1 MLRILFLL
9 ILKPNGSKNKSFCLM
24 VSYLY
29 GKFPLKRSILLLIR
43 HLPSLCLTC
52 LSPIKGKVCLKTLDF
67 KEEKLEKLQ
76 VEVIMFQD
84 CQAQHYFC
92 FSSI

>member
-1 MLRILFLL
+1 
-9 ILKPNGSKNKSFCLM
+9 M

-76 VEVIMFQD
+76 VEVIMFQTAEPNITSALVAFELLLT
-84 CQAQHYFC
+84 CVSECAFV
-92 FSSI
+92 SE